1 MNRSILAHTISMLDR
16 IYRMQPADAMRVA
29 AYVRQYMGQ
38 LVDRGALDDDDYH
51 AFAAVLRQWHE
62 GYGLPWIA
70 DSGAAFHAL
79 FSDKE

>member
-16 IYRMQPADAMRVA
+16 IYRIQPNDAVRVA
-29 AYVRQYMGQ
+29 AYVRRYMVE

-51 AFAAVLRQWHE
+51 AFVAVLRQWHE